1 MYVFMSSRN
10 LPYCA
15 LSLVIFGD
23 CVKFWHD
30 VSFSNFAQKECL
42 MKDSFIAL
50 MLIALP
56 VAAFASF
63 SMHLHNQNREPVSE
77 FQLQPDSAFHVTLRR
92 GEPVV
97 RTSSDR

>member
-1 MYVFMSSRN
+1 
-10 LPYCA
+10 
-15 LSLVIFGD
+15 
-23 CVKFWHD
+23 
-30 VSFSNFAQKECL
+30 

-63 SMHLHNQNREPVSE
+63 SMHLHKQNREPVSE
-77 FQLQPDSAFHVTLRR
+77 FQVQPDASSHLTLRR

-97 RTSSDR
+97 RTNSNR